1 MGERERDVRMVAGLQ
16 PLSAELPK
24 TFAVRKKQKKM
35 KKLQSSLKSID
46 DNYLNN
52 CCSVSQSH

>member
-24 TFAVRKKQKKM
+24 TFAVRKNKNEKITKQP
-35 KKLQSSLKSID
+35 QV
-46 DNYLNN
+46 NR
-52 CCSVSQSH
+52 